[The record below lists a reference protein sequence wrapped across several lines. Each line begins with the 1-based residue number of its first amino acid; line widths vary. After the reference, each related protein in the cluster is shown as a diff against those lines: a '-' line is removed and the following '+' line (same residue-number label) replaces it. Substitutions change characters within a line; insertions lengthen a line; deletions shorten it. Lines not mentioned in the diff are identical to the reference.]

1 MIGLTAVVAPLLSL
15 ILCHVALAVLMSAS
29 SLPEWHPCLPRCPRS
44 HRLVEGPAAAA
55 AAEAAG
61 VNDSVGYRVSKG
73 FAGADRGSRTVRWR
87 WWWS

>member
-1 MIGLTAVVAPLLSL
+1 VIGLTAVVAPLLSL

-29 SLPEWHPCLPRCPRS
+29 SLPERHPCLPRCPRS

-73 FAGADRGSRTVRWR
+73 FAGADRGSRAVRWR